1 VDRVQADRWSA
12 GEPPEPAAVDA
23 RWVELVLAGALAGAT
38 FLLLPGL
45 ILVPSLLAPA
55 LALYGLALLRR
66 WSAAGRL
73 GVFLLFLAVVGVA
86 PTLLMVDAYQSG
98 WRRFAHDGGVIVTGK
113 AVEELLGGHDP
124 YTVAYA
130 GSGVLSVDGLPN
142 PIRDRYPYSPATF
155 LVQLPIMTPMLALGL
170 SPDARWLYLLVYAV
184 LAVAFARWSLRERGE
199 LLAPLFLLANPLVL
213 PFLWLGETDMLL
225 LAGLVGL
232 ALALARGR
240 PVLGALALGLAL
252 STKLILAP
260 LALVFLVWLVAGARH
275 GALQRSTVLRAAA
288 ALALPTVVTMAPF
301 LLWHP
306 GAMLQDVVAFHA
318 GLAPPRYPVSGAG
331 FPALLFELDVIH
343 DRRAAAPVWSTLL
356 PTAAALAAA
365 GAWVWRRR
373 RLADLLGVGAAASLA
388 AVYFS
393 RAFTMTYWWLPVAL
407 VCLAA
412 VASTPAPASAGGS
425 AVPVSTS
432 RAAR

>member
-1 VDRVQADRWSA
+1 
-12 GEPPEPAAVDA
+12 
-23 RWVELVLAGALAGAT
+23 
-38 FLLLPGL
+38 
-45 ILVPSLLAPA
+45 
-55 LALYGLALLRR
+55 
-66 WSAAGRL
+66 
-73 GVFLLFLAVVGVA
+73 VVGVA

-98 WRRFAHDGGVIVTGK
+98 GSRTWAHDGGVIVTGK

-130 GSGVLSVDGLPN
+130 GSGVLRVDGLPN

-155 LVQLPIMTPMLALGL
+155 LVQLPLMTPMLALGL

-184 LAVAFARWSLRERGE
+184 LAAAFARWSLRTRGE
-199 LLAPLFLLANPLVL
+199 LLVPLFLLANPLVL
-213 PFLWLGETDMLL
+213 PFLWQGETDVLL

-232 ALALARGR
+232 TLALARGR

-252 STKLILAP
+252 SSKLILAP
-260 LALVFLVWLVAGARH
+260 LALVFVVWLAAGARH
-275 GALQRSTVLRAAA
+275 GGLERSTAVRAAA
-288 ALALPTVVTMAPF
+288 ALVLPSLVTMAPF

-306 GAMLQDVVAFHA
+306 AAMLQDVVAFHA
-318 GLAPPRYPVSGAG
+318 GLAPPRYPVTGSG

-365 GAWVWRRR
+365 CAWVWRRG
-373 RLADLLGVGAAASLA
+373 RLVDLLGVGAAASLA
-388 AVYFS
+388 SVYFS
-393 RAFTMTYWWLPVAL
+393 RAFTMTYWWLPVTL
-407 VCLAA
+407 LCLAA
-412 VASTPAPASAGGS
+412 VVATGPTSASASAGRS